1 MADQKAS
8 KGEVNEVRH
17 EEGLIEVSRTVMR
30 KTSTDK
36 PIKIRVR
43 PFVTD
48 VARVECEMGTW
59 FPTGDM
65 AGAKVTVRVS
75 MPCYVEEMVSVFNQC
90 RDLADELLDKECAR
104 ISGED

>member
-1 MADQKAS
+1 
-8 KGEVNEVRH
+8 
-17 EEGLIEVSRTVMR
+17 MR
-30 KTSTDK
+30 KTETTRNEK
-36 PIKIRVR
+36 IKVR

-48 VARVECEMGTW
+48 PARVEVEMGTW

-75 MPCYVEEMVSVFNQC
+75 MPCYVEEMVPAFEQC

-104 ISGED
+104 ISGDE